1 MTGQKQKMTIRLS
14 PAVIQYLQLIAK
26 ENEVRVSTLTR
37 SILDGYVSRIRRETD
52 FAYDEE
58 IPALN

>member
-1 MTGQKQKMTIRLS
+1 MTEQKQKMTIRLS

-52 FAYDEE
+52 FVYDEE